1 MATITKF
8 LKGAMTR
15 PVKHIG
21 SHLMQAE
28 NVLDFGE
35 AGFDDVVASD
45 VVQAIILPEQA
56 VVTKVTLEVTTAEGS
71 AVTASIGDTDD
82 VDGWAAAF
90 DLNVASALT
99 VGAGAFATNGK
110 RYNSA
115 DRTIDIVP
123 SADLDACKVW
133 IAAEYYVRELF

>member
-21 SHLMQAE
+21 AHLMQAE
-28 NVLDFGE
+28 NVLDFG
-35 AGFDDVVASD
+35 ADGNDVLASD

-71 AVTASIGDTDD
+71 AVTCDVGDTDD
-82 VDGWAAAF
+82 VDGWEPAF
-90 DLNVASALT
+90 DLNAASVLT
-99 VGAGAFATNGK
+99 KSTGSYDVNGK

-115 DRTIDIVP
+115 DRTIDLVP
-123 SADLDACKVW
+123 SADLDTCKVW
-133 IAAEYYVRELF
+133 VAAEYYVRELF

>member
-21 SHLMQAE
+21 AHLMQAE
-28 NVLDFGE
+28 NVLDFG
-35 AGFDDVVASD
+35 ADGFNDVVASD

-56 VVTKVTLEVTTAEGS
+56 VVTKVTLEVTTPEGS
-71 AVTASIGDTDD
+71 AVTCDVGDTDTT
-82 VDGWAAAF
+82 DGWAAAF
-90 DLNVASALT
+90 DLNVGSALT
-99 VGAGAFATNGK
+99 VGAGSLATNGK

-115 DRTIDIVP
+115 DRTIDIIP
-123 SADLDACKVW
+123 SADLDTCKVW

>member
-1 MATITKF
+1 MATVTKF

-15 PVKHIG
+15 PDKHIG

-28 NVLDFGE
+28 NKLDFSE
-35 AGFDDVVASD
+35 AGFDDVAASD

-56 VVTKVTLEVTTAEGS
+56 VVTKITLEVATAEGS
-71 AVTASIGDTDD
+71 VVTASIGDTDD
-82 VDGWAAAF
+82 PDGWAAAF
-90 DLNVASALT
+90 DLNVADALT

-110 RYNSA
+110 RYSAA

-123 SADLDACKVW
+123 SADLDTCVVW
-133 IAAEYYVRELF
+133 IAAEYYVRELV